1 MSRAC
6 RANLEIANEKK
17 TVNANAMTTE
27 MPTVA
32 GPSVRGTGS
41 KATRGLGWLA
51 IVTMGLSL
59 LFGLILSPPEV
70 NMGDSVR
77 LMYIHL
83 PSIAVAYLAFLI
95 TLVGSAIYLR
105 NQSVFWDLLAGA
117 AAEIGVVFTAFLLIS
132 GALWGRTTWGTY
144 WEWDP
149 RLTSTAV
156 MFIMYL
162 GYLAI
167 RGLDLP
173 QETRSRRAAIVG
185 VVAIINVVIVHYSVQ
200 WWRGLHQGQTI
211 GVDTKLDGLMLFSLF
226 LSVVAFI
233 LVGIWLL
240 IHRFRVAWLERQ
252 IDDMLLSQALDER
265 RSEASAGRSGA
276 GGRI

>member
-1 MSRAC
+1 MTNA
-6 RANLEIANEKK
+6 AG
-17 TVNANAMTTE
+17 TTNANVMAAET
-27 MPTVA
+27 PAVA
-32 GPSVRGTGS
+32 GPAVQGTGS
-41 KATRGLGWLA
+41 RATRILGWLA

-59 LFGLILSPPEV
+59 LFGLILSRPEV
-70 NMGDSVR
+70 NTGDSVR
-77 LMYIHL
+77 LMYVHL
-83 PSIAVAYLAFLI
+83 PSIAVAYLAFSVTLI
-95 TLVGSAIYLR
+95 GSAAYLR
-105 NQSVFWDLLAGA
+105 NQSVFWDLLAGS

-132 GALWGRTTWGTY
+132 GSLWGRTTWGTY

-156 MFIMYL
+156 MFVMYL

-185 VVAIINVVIVHYSVQ
+185 VVAVFNVVIVHYSVQ

-211 GVDTKLDGLMLFSLF
+211 GVDAKLDGLMLFSLF

-233 LVGIWLL
+233 LVGTWLL

-252 IDDMLLSQALDER
+252 IDDILLSEALDER
-265 RSEASAGRSGA
+265 RSEASAGPSGVE
-276 GGRI
+276 GRV